1 MLLPTPQSPQDQKKT
16 RNRLAQ
22 RKHRQRI
29 RNDSILGTTRE
40 GVGTRDRVQ
49 SFSLPNSPWEAPW
62 VNLAQSQSARAGVED
77 QNECKDQ
84 FSNNSIRT
92 GEHSFFPNT
101 GMDCTGIMIPGL
113 DLPQL
118 ITLEEEWPSVP
129 DSQHEFLSRQFSH
142 NQKNGEICSTH
153 FPSPVHSE
161 QNPGFQHRRSH
172 ERHDNE
178 SRQPIE
184 AEGMQVGI
192 PKMSPGFTR
201 KDSSASSTA
210 SNESQQSAP
219 IDPGSEFERIL
230 DVVEEAGFDS
240 IDMMAAQYYSAKF
253 KPNSTSQRAQANSR
267 SRDLRRLLQALHKTA
282 KQWSKQET
290 QAYEEEIVRSAKSIC
305 LEELRLF
312 RERQA
317 DCPRRP
323 SISRTESALG
333 SSSSTSMT
341 GQNRSSAGTVDQLR
355 QLLLQ
360 EESSQPTQQEKR
372 LLRQCLPETWSLLS
386 ELARSPDLPPAQV
399 SQAVYDFLHVT
410 TANMTR

>member
-1 MLLPTPQSPQDQKKT
+1 
-16 RNRLAQ
+16 
-22 RKHRQRI
+22 
-29 RNDSILGTTRE
+29 
-40 GVGTRDRVQ
+40 
-49 SFSLPNSPWEAPW
+49 
-62 VNLAQSQSARAGVED
+62 
-77 QNECKDQ
+77 
-84 FSNNSIRT
+84 
-92 GEHSFFPNT
+92 
-101 GMDCTGIMIPGL
+101 MDCTGIMIPGL

-118 ITLEEEWPSVP
+118 ITLDEEWPSVP
-129 DSQHEFLSRQFSH
+129 DSQHECLSPQFSH
-142 NQKNGEICSTH
+142 KQKNGEIYSTH
-153 FPSPVHSE
+153 LPSPVHSE
-161 QNPGFQHRRSH
+161 QNPGFQHRQSY

-178 SRQPIE
+178 SRQPVE
-184 AEGMQVGI
+184 AEAMQVGI
-192 PKMSPGFTR
+192 PKIGPGFTR
-201 KDSSASSTA
+201 KDCSASSTA

-219 IDPGSEFERIL
+219 TDLGSEFERIL

-253 KPNSTSQRAQANSR
+253 KPNSTSQLAQANSR

-323 SISRTESALG
+323 TISRTESALG
-333 SSSSTSMT
+333 SSRTSMT
-341 GQNRSSAGTVDQLR
+341 GQNRYSAGTVDQLR

-386 ELARSPDLPPAQV
+386 ELARGPDLTPAQV
-399 SQAVYDFLHVT
+399 SQVVYNFLHVT
-410 TANMTR
+410 TVNTTR

>member
-1 MLLPTPQSPQDQKKT
+1 
-16 RNRLAQ
+16 
-22 RKHRQRI
+22 
-29 RNDSILGTTRE
+29 
-40 GVGTRDRVQ
+40 
-49 SFSLPNSPWEAPW
+49 
-62 VNLAQSQSARAGVED
+62 
-77 QNECKDQ
+77 
-84 FSNNSIRT
+84 
-92 GEHSFFPNT
+92 
-101 GMDCTGIMIPGL
+101 MDCTGIMIPGL

-118 ITLEEEWPSVP
+118 ITLEEEWPGVP
-129 DSQHEFLSRQFSH
+129 DFQHEFLSRQFSH

-153 FPSPVHSE
+153 LPSPVHSE
-161 QNPGFQHRRSH
+161 QNPGFQGQRSH

-178 SRQPIE
+178 SRQPVE
-184 AEGMQVGI
+184 AVAMEVGI
-192 PKMSPGFTR
+192 SKISPGFTR

-219 IDPGSEFERIL
+219 TDPGSEFERIL

-253 KPNSTSQRAQANSR
+253 KPNSTSQLAQANSR

-333 SSSSTSMT
+333 SSSGTSMT
-341 GQNRSSAGTVDQLR
+341 GQNRSNAGTVDQLR

-386 ELARSPDLPPAQV
+386 ELARGPDLPPAQV
-399 SQAVYDFLHVT
+399 SQVVYDFLHVT
-410 TANMTR
+410 TANMTG